1 MTIPS
6 KPATELLVSALTA
19 GSARIPAS
27 FRITLDRA
35 HTRARSEELDAL
47 AGILEGLNGMSGPGA
62 GKALEPT
69 LRHLLARVL

>member
-6 KPATELLVSALTA
+6 KPATELLITALTA
-19 GSARIPAS
+19 GDAQTQLS
-27 FRITLDRA
+27 FRETLDRA
-35 HTRARSEELDAL
+35 SHTRDNAQREELDAL
-47 AGILEGLNGMSGPGA
+47 IGILDGMGEAGA